1 VVEQIRKRLA
11 GEPIEDRLLSL
22 FDPDARPIRKRTL
35 GTTTELGS
43 GEQLAEV
50 TPTRKPGARGCI
62 VAPASAPGNP
72 GENEPLATT
81 VQELQQ
87 LALRPREELA
97 PLAPKRTFI
106 AGRAS
111 PGSRRTQRRLARY
124 RRRRGSELAPAT
136 PPPAPAQPPPR
147 RRGRAQL
154 HRLGAVLRQRRTV
167 RTLRLSEAPGHQQ
180 EDRDAKAQPM
190 LELLP
195 PPTRSGL
202 PRAFIRE
209 K

>member
-1 VVEQIRKRLA
+1 MVAQIRKRLA

-124 RRRRGSELAPAT
+124 PVGAEGRSLHLQRR
-136 PPPAPAQPPPR
+136 
-147 RRGRAQL
+147 
-154 HRLGAVLRQRRTV
+154 HRLRRS
-167 RTLRLSEAPGHQQ
+167 RLQGGEG
-180 EDRDAKAQPM
+180 E
-190 LELLP
+190 
-195 PPTRSGL
+195 RSCTGWAL
-202 PRAFIRE
+202 FSGNVEPYGRYA
-209 K
+209 